1 MKKYVLNLSM
11 LALLLIGCGKSVE
24 VPLDPEVVVFLS
36 AGSTETVRLT
46 EDDAEYAILKAW
58 LEQHQTSWLS
68 TSGRYAGGIYLTSG
82 QYGIQVTD
90 SKVVLYANIT
100 DNPTA
105 IYAQEIARSDL
116 KTLKLLGK

>member
-1 MKKYVLNLSM
+1 MKKYLLSLSM
-11 LALLLIGCGKSVE
+11 LAFLLIGCGKSVE

-36 AGSTETVRLT
+36 AGSTETIRLT
-46 EDDAEYAILKAW
+46 ESDVEYAILKAW

-100 DNPTA
+100 NNPTA

-116 KTLKLLGK
+116 KALKLLGK